1 MISRDTRSA
10 SVSIVSIM
18 NRFCSSVNFS
28 HPRSRVAEKPLTEV
42 NGERSSWA
50 IVEIS
55 AAWSCSAR
63 WRADA
68 SRTDIST
75 RRTGPLS
82 GLRR

>member
-42 NGERSSWA
+42 SGERSSWA

-63 WRADA
+63 
-68 SRTDIST
+68 
-75 RRTGPLS
+75 
-82 GLRR
+82 